1 MLAPTPLL
9 NTSSRFRGSHIV
21 AFIAALM
28 LIASACGVDT
38 DPRITAVNQPE
49 AAGTTSGA
57 DATEAAGTTSGADAT
72 EAAGTTSGA
81 DATEDAS
88 VGGSGAATPD
98 WWFGCDAGN
107 FVFEG
112 VGPESVF
119 VALGEPAADRVN
131 LSDNPLGVGL
141 LTDCR
146 ASNGSTRVSIIAVP
160 PIGGLI
166 ETVDDILA
174 IEPGA
179 EERTIAGNRAAIYS
193 SDDSFSPSGTA
204 HFNIDGFTIMVTAE
218 DRDERRFSAD
228 QLKQMAAAAA
238 EAFLAQL

>member
-1 MLAPTPLL
+1 MSDPTPLL
-9 NTSSRFRGSHIV
+9 NTSSRFRGSRIV

-38 DPRITAVNQPE
+38 DPRITAVNQP
-49 AAGTTSGA
+49 
-57 DATEAAGTTSGADAT
+57 EAAGTTSGADAT

-131 LSDNPLGVGL
+131 LSDNPLGGL

-204 HFNIDGFTIMVTAE
+204 HFNIDGFTIMVAAE

>member
-38 DPRITAVNQPE
+38 DPRITAVNQP
-49 AAGTTSGA
+49 
-57 DATEAAGTTSGADAT
+57 EAAGTTSGADAT

>member
-21 AFIAALM
+21 AFVAALM

-38 DPRITAVNQPE
+38 DPRITAVNQ
-49 AAGTTSGA
+49 S
-57 DATEAAGTTSGADAT
+57 

-131 LSDNPLGVGL
+131 LSDNPLGGL

-179 EERTIAGNRAAIYS
+179 EERTIAGNRAAVYS

-204 HFNIDGFTIMVTAE
+204 HFNIDGFTIMVAAE

>member
-9 NTSSRFRGSHIV
+9 NTSSRFRRSHIV

-57 DATEAAGTTSGADAT
+57 DATEAAGTTSGA
-72 EAAGTTSGA
+72 S
-81 DATEDAS
+81 ATEDAS